1 LVEFINDIFD
11 FGPYFRKLWELL
23 GKHDATYKTQKH
35 IKHFYKCKHTFILV
49 HGLVLRHIKA
59 RISILKM
66 TYFTQPPNPPDY
78 DSDTYLIGYALL
90 GAVVFAFLFKAVF
103 SRY

>member
-1 LVEFINDIFD
+1 MVEFVNDIFD
-11 FGPYFRKLWELL
+11 FGPYFRQCWKLL

-35 IKHFYKCKHTFILV
+35 IKHSYKYKHTFILV
-49 HGLVLRHIKA
+49 RGLVLGHIKE

-66 TYFTQPPNPPDY
+66 TYFTQPPNPPEY

-90 GAVVFAFLFKAVF
+90 GAVVFAFLFKVIF